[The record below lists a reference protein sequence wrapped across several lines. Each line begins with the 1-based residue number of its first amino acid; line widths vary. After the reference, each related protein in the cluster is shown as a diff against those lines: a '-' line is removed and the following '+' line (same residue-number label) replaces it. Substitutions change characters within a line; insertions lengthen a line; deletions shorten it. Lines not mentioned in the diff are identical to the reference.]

1 MGQQNSK
8 MFNLW
13 RTFNPM
19 EPSFFREQASNLL
32 GFDDGLPFPEQ
43 PSRSGSSMMKFLQ
56 PNLRKHLLS
65 VAYAVAL
72 VGSLAA
78 YQRTVMPK
86 PLSVAQ
92 KHWAAIATENPERT
106 VTQYSDNAILM
117 RSYGVLDEVY
127 QGKSIYPAWEEFFS
141 KYKIQDFQVVKQQQR
156 DRAVEAVI
164 TIYAKSKHGTPVVLS
179 LSYQVQFDK
188 DGKII
193 REVWQANPE
202 LSV

>member
-13 RTFNPM
+13 RTFNPI
-19 EPSFFREQASNLL
+19 EPSLFREQASNLL
-32 GFDDGLPFPEQ
+32 GFDDGLPFQEQ

-56 PNLRKHLLS
+56 PNLRQHLLYA
-65 VAYAVAL
+65 VYAVAL
-72 VGSLAA
+72 VGSLAV
-78 YQRTVMPK
+78 YQRMAMPK

-92 KHWAAIATENPERT
+92 KHWAAIATENPQRT

-117 RSYGVLDEVY
+117 RSYGALDEVY
-127 QGKSIYPAWEEFFS
+127 QGKSIYPAWKEFFS
-141 KYKIQDFQVVKQQQR
+141 KYKIQDFQVVNQQQR

-164 TIYAKSKHGTPVVLS
+164 TIHAKSKHGTPVVLS